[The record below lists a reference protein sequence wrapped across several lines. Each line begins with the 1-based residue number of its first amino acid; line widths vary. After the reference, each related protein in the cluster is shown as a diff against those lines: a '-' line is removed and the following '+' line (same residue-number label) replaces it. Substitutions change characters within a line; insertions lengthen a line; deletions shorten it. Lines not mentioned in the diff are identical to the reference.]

1 MELLWEAGL
10 DALLD
15 SLKMLP
21 FLYLAYWL
29 IEAVERSHGARIER
43 ILAQGGK
50 WGFLAGGVLGCLPQC
65 GFSAMAANLYA
76 SRVISLGTL
85 MAVFVATSDEAVPML
100 LSMPQY
106 WPQLLALLGLK
117 LVFALAAGFLLDV
130 VLRRVLPASLRGGY
144 KGRAEEV
151 DCFGEHGEEKNIWLA
166 ALQHTLQIFFFI
178 LLFSFGIGLVVALVG
193 EDAIGGFLLGIGVF
207 RPLAAALI
215 GLVPNC
221 AASVL
226 LTQLYLTGAL
236 PFSSAVA
243 GLCSGAGVGLAV
255 LFRTNR
261 NLRQNL
267 FIAAQLWGLGALI
280 GLVLQG
286 IGL

>member
-117 LVFALAAGFLLDV
+117 LVFALAAGFLLDM
-130 VLRRVLPASLRGGY
+130 VLSRVLPASLRGGY

-151 DCFGEHGEEKNIWLA
+151 DCFGEHEEEKNIWLA
-166 ALQHTLQIFFFI
+166 MWGKRRMEREYRMRMRQF
-178 LLFSFGIGLVVALVG
+178 V
-193 EDAIGGFLLGIGVF
+193 
-207 RPLAAALI
+207 RLI
-215 GLVPNC
+215 
-221 AASVL
+221 
-226 LTQLYLTGAL
+226 
-236 PFSSAVA
+236 
-243 GLCSGAGVGLAV
+243 
-255 LFRTNR
+255 
-261 NLRQNL
+261 
-267 FIAAQLWGLGALI
+267 
-280 GLVLQG
+280 
-286 IGL
+286 

>member
-1 MELLWEAGL
+1 MKEERVS
-10 DALLD
+10 DALHDAMNDVRL
-15 SLKMLP
+15 SPELRAKTLYAMRGSEERKPKMK
-21 FLYLAYWL
+21 
-29 IEAVERSHGARIER
+29 R
-43 ILAQGGK
+43 K
-50 WGFLAGGVLGCLPQC
+50 
-65 GFSAMAANLYA
+65 FSAA
-76 SRVISLGTL
+76 
-85 MAVFVATSDEAVPML
+85 
-100 LSMPQY
+100 
-106 WPQLLALLGLK
+106 
-117 LVFALAAGFLLDV
+117 LVFALAAGFLLDM
-130 VLRRVLPASLRGGY
+130 VLSRVLPASLRGGY

-193 EDAIGGFLLGIGVF
+193 EDAIGSFLLSMGAF

-280 GLVLQG
+280 GLILQG

>member
-1 MELLWEAGL
+1 MEFLWDVGL
-10 DALLD
+10 DALMD

-21 FLYLAYWL
+21 FLYVAYWL
-29 IEAVERSHGARIER
+29 IEAVERSHGAKIEK

-100 LSMPQY
+100 LSMPQF
-106 WPQLLALLGLK
+106 WPQLLLLLALK
-117 LVFALAAGFLLDV
+117 LLFALAAGFLLDV
-130 VLRRVLPASLRGGY
+130 VLLRVFPASLRGGY

-151 DCFGEHGEEKNIWLA
+151 DCFGEHGEEKSIWVA
-166 ALQHTLQIFFFI
+166 ALWHTLQIFVFI
-178 LLFSFGIGLVVALVG
+178 LLFSFGIGLVVELVG
-193 EDAIGGFLLGIGVF
+193 EETISSFLLGMGF
-207 RPLAAALI
+207 LRPLAAALI

-261 NLRQNL
+261 NFRQNI
-267 FIAAQLWGLGALI
+267 FIAAQLWALGAVI
-280 GLVLQG
+280 GLILQG

>member
-1 MELLWEAGL
+1 MEFLWEAGL

-43 ILAQGGK
+43 VLAQGGK

-85 MAVFVATSDEAVPML
+85 MAAFVATSDEAVPML

-117 LVFALAAGFLLDV
+117 LVFALAAGFLLDM
-130 VLRRVLPASLRGGY
+130 VLSRVLPASLRGGI
-144 KGRAEEV
+144 KAGQRKWTA
-151 DCFGEHGEEKNIWLA
+151 LA
-166 ALQHTLQIFFFI
+166 NMGKRKISGWQPCSTPFRFFS
-178 LLFSFGIGLVVALVG
+178 LFCCLVLGLVWWWPWWA
-193 EDAIGGFLLGIGVF
+193 
-207 RPLAAALI
+207 RMPLA
-215 GLVPNC
+215 VSC
-221 AASVL
+221 
-226 LTQLYLTGAL
+226 
-236 PFSSAVA
+236 
-243 GLCSGAGVGLAV
+243 
-255 LFRTNR
+255 
-261 NLRQNL
+261 
-267 FIAAQLWGLGALI
+267 
-280 GLVLQG
+280 
-286 IGL
+286 